1 MATLNLWKN
10 FEKRKNSTK
19 QPPGTSGSYDTLS
32 VVLKEGTSLEQP
44 VFIIKSNDFSYNYV
58 QFNSTYYYVD
68 DIVSEKNQLLELHC
82 SRDLLATYKAKIQAA
97 SAFVLYYTHSNT
109 EIADRRLSVAASQTT
124 QRDSGNFAF
133 LGTSHCYILTIVGE
147 KQINAYC
154 LGRSDIQN
162 LYGQDFI
169 DAYEDSI
176 NHLPAVTGTNFA
188 DTWISFVNWYKEWL
202 KCAAGSFNY
211 AGTISENI
219 KSCKILPVTTG
230 SVGGVPNTPVI
241 IGGIDTGI
249 KGYLINGRTM
259 SDYVTVD
266 IPWQATDWRRL
277 SPYHEIYL
285 YIPAVGLITLS
296 PSDLIG
302 KTKLTVNLTMDVLS
316 GDAIFEVKTDG
327 VGENGHVVYYTATNL
342 ATDFAIGSSQVTPAQ
357 ITSALLGT
365 IVGAAEGTLIQPQGA
380 LSLANSLTPTPMCI
394 GQNTGGAL
402 LGLSNPQT
410 VTCYT
415 IYHAPTAAPSNPRAI
430 QGEPF
435 NAVMSLGSVPTN
447 GYVQTSG
454 ASVEVGAFGNDKD
467 IINSYLNG
475 GIYIE

>member
-1 MATLNLWKN
+1 MATLELWKN

-19 QPPGTSGSYDTLS
+19 QPTGAADASKSVTLKDGTSI
-32 VVLKEGTSLEQP
+32 EQP
-44 VFIIKSNDFSYNYV
+44 VFIIQTNDFTYNYAK
-58 QFNSTYYYVD
+58 FEGIYYYID
-68 DIVSEKNQLLELHC
+68 DIVSIKYGLCELHC
-82 SRDLLATYKAKIQAA
+82 SKDLLATYKSNIQAS
-97 SAFVLYYTHSNT
+97 SAFVLYYSHSNT
-109 EIADRRLSVAASQTT
+109 EIADSRLSVKASPTI
-124 QRDSGNFAF
+124 QRDTGDFGF
-133 LGTSHCYILTIVGE
+133 LGTDHCYILTVVGE
-147 KQINAYC
+147 KEINAYC

-162 LYGQDFI
+162 LYGQDFM
-169 DAYEDSI
+169 DAFIFSVQNITIGPTTDAATAI
-176 NHLPAVTGTNFA
+176 G
-188 DTWISFVNWYKEWL
+188 SFMQFL
-202 KCAAGSFNY
+202 KDFWQSAAGSFNY

-230 SVGGVPNTPVI
+230 SVGGQPNTPVFI
-241 IGGIDTGI
+241 AGIDTGI
-249 KGYLINGRTM
+249 EGYLINGRTM
-259 SDYVTVD
+259 SDHATVD

-316 GDAIFEVKTDG
+316 GDSIFEVKTDG
-327 VGENGHVVYYTATNL
+327 AGDNGHVVHYAATNL
-342 ATDFAIGSSQVTPAQ
+342 STDFAIGSSQVSPAQ
-357 ITSALLGT
+357 ITSALLGS

-380 LSLANSLTPTPMCI
+380 LSLANAITPNPMCI

-402 LGLSNPQT
+402 LGLSHPER

-415 IYHAPTAAPSNPRAI
+415 VYHEPTVAPSNPRAI

-435 NAVMSLGSVPTN
+435 NAVMSLSGIS
-447 GYVQTSG
+447 GYVQTMN
-454 ASVEVGAFGNDKD
+454 ASVNMPAFGNDKD
-467 IINSYLNG
+467 IVNSYLNG